1 MDKPWKELVKLAVL
15 ETEIP
20 GQDEEGE
27 TIAASPRFR
36 RGRRR
41 GRQQSPI
48 PSPQEIMSMD
58 NETPASARFS
68 LRTNTFTTISGR
80 RKNTTLLKPKMQP
93 LPQSRSSP
101 CMA

>member
-1 MDKPWKELVKLAVL
+1 MEKPWKELVKLAVL

-20 GQDEEGE
+20 GQDEDGE

-58 NETPASARFS
+58 DETPALRFA
-68 LRTNTFTTISGR
+68 
-80 RKNTTLLKPKMQP
+80 LLLANKYIH
-93 LPQSRSSP
+93 RSVVGG
-101 CMA
+101 